1 MPKIGKVA
9 GINNAND
16 VFDAQRLFN
25 KLKGRLTEIQ
35 KRVAFLEG
43 RIEFVKNQKS
53 VQANYNAITGAEV
66 ATGGAFGSG
75 SGGSSSGGGG
85 GGEETIPIGSDEV
98 SASSSIVNRKYGTK
112 VASISCTMSVFISDY
127 KLDNPS
133 SSFEAP
139 DVKSYRHSGSFTTS
153 DDEGAVI
160 ASLNYYMR
168 SVDSDTYDY
177 ITETH
182 SGGRLTTHPET
193 GSEYLYFEEWD
204 QELSKPTAGGGFF
217 MYPKLSTGFA
227 LLPAELAQ
235 IIESN
240 WVAGPSYTPLTTIQ
254 LELLALA
261 KGAEWSS
268 SSDDLVDEVL
278 SDIGYEY
285 YVLRDGSGEASA
297 VVSGYFPTDI
307 KIRYSLSMGSNVLS
321 AELTNYWDDD
331 EGGIHNHAETFLEN
345 ENRNR
350 TTGWISAGGFTTK
363 GRPTNSE
370 LELEIT
376 DITLKG

>member
-35 KRVAFLEG
+35 KQVAFLEG

-75 SGGSSSGGGG
+75 SGGSNSGGGG
-85 GGEETIPIGSDEV
+85 GSEETIPIGSDEV
-98 SASSSIVNRKYGTK
+98 SASSSIVNRKYGTR
-112 VASISCTMSVFISDY
+112 VASISCIMSVYIYDY
-127 KLDNPS
+127 YFDNGNIWYDRNDIYS
-133 SSFEAP
+133 
-139 DVKSYRHSGSFTTS
+139 VRHSGSFTTY
-153 DDEGAVI
+153 DGEGVVI
-160 ASLNYYMR
+160 ASLAYYMK
-168 SVDSDTYDY
+168 SLSSQNYSYLTQ
-177 ITETH
+177 TH
-182 SGGRLTTHPET
+182 SGSRQTTHPEW
-193 GSEYLYFEEWD
+193 GSEDRYFQEWHGASSTPAAGSGYSVYP
-204 QELSKPTAGGGFF
+204 ELSKD
-217 MYPKLSTGFA
+217 FA

-235 IIESN
+235 LIEDS
-240 WVAGPSYTPLTTIQ
+240 WVAGPSYTPLTAIQ

-285 YVLRDGSGEASA
+285 YVVRDGVGVATG

-321 AELTNYWDDD
+321 TELTNYWDDD
-331 EGGIHNHAETFLEN
+331 AGGIHNHAETFYED
-345 ENRNR
+345 EPRNR